1 MACGAVRGCRIP
13 VAPYVEMRVA
23 AGGVDA
29 VPVSNGTLDNCLFS
43 IMIPQKLN
51 YTCSKLE
58 FFRSDKV
65 LRENKRNFEH
75 LHNMLIVRRLI

>member
-65 LRENKRNFEH
+65 FARKQAKF
-75 LHNMLIVRRLI
+75 